1 MLRRIEEMQGLKL
14 FEAKWYPDERGYLLQ
29 AYMVSDLE
37 GRGISGSFLQA
48 IQSRSR
54 RGVVRGLHF
63 QWNPP
68 MGKLVRCL
76 RGRIFDVAIDLR
88 RGSPTFGDHCTAELT
103 EENRRMF
110 WLPAGFAHGFMA
122 LEDDSVVLY
131 HCTAE
136 WAPLGEA
143 GIRWNDPDIGIEWP
157 PREAELSPKDRV
169 AMSLTEWLARPE
181 SASFTIAAT

>member
-1 MLRRIEEMQGLKL
+1 MPDLQL

-29 AYMVSDLE
+29 AFMVTDLK
-37 GRGISGSFLQA
+37 GRGISDGFLQA
-48 IQSRSR
+48 IHSRSR

-76 RGRIFDVAIDLR
+76 RGRVLDVAVDLR
-88 RGSPTFGDHCTAELT
+88 PGSPTLGDHCTAELS

-122 LEDDSVVLY
+122 LEDDSDVLY

-136 WAPLGEA
+136 WAPCGEA
-143 GIRWNDPDIGIEWP
+143 GVRWNDQAIGIEWP
-157 PREAELSPKDRV
+157 PLEAELSPKDRE
-169 AMSLTEWLARPE
+169 AMSLAEWLARPE
-181 SASFTIAAT
+181 SAFFKIAASCP